1 MGVFSNPQLLTNIHK
16 SKRSTKIHCNAGVVQ
31 VTHMGTLPRYVLV
44 WLNGEGTAN
53 ILSMANATM
62 KYHVSYASK
71 DGDRFI
77 LQKADEQLV
86 FNRSPSGLY
95 YHDIRDRDILM
106 VATITGNHEGYTD
119 QDFLWRQK
127 TGRDWP

>member
-1 MGVFSNPQLLTNIHK
+1 M
-16 SKRSTKIHCNAGVVQ
+16 VQ

-44 WLNGEGTAN
+44 WLNGEGTAD

-62 KYHVSYASK
+62 KYHVSYDSK